1 MNKSYRSIW
10 NEKVGTFV
18 AVAETAMSRGKKSS
32 GGAVCDPEGDQEALD
47 SRGLERNDAS
57 PKVALRAAGVG
68 ASVALL
74 FGGTNAFAVAV
85 NPAVTACVNGSGN
98 GYTVSM
104 SMSTSTPPPT
114 TDCDTGVTG
123 ANFTGVVMQAGSS
136 NPNTYLTVGADGVI
150 KLAGNQGVRFA
161 APTISFS
168 NGVLSNVANGSLASN
183 STDAV

>member
-47 SRGLERNDAS
+47 SRDREHIDAS
-57 PKVALRAAGVG
+57 PKVARRAAGVG

-74 FGGTNAFAVAV
+74 FSGANALAATPV
-85 NPAVTACVNGSGN
+85 NPAVTVCNSSTQ
-98 GYTVSM
+98 GYSY
-104 SMSTSTPPPT
+104 TSASNTPIQAG
-114 TDCDTGVTG
+114 CDTTVTG

-136 NPNTYLTVGADGVI
+136 NPNTYLTVGADE
-150 KLAGNQGVRFA
+150 LAVELDLDELQLDVDGHLELER
-161 APTISFS
+161 
-168 NGVLSNVANGSLASN
+168 
-183 STDAV
+183 